1 MTKTMGVSGQGSQA
15 IGMGM
20 DLLELSAAKDKFAQ
34 AEAVLGWSVPEICQ
48 SQSDKISRTLSLYVV
63 ESILAD
69 LMRNEDTNPTWL
81 PVTVGRIYRPLRRWS
96 F

>member
-1 MTKTMGVSGQGSQA
+1 MNGF
-15 IGMGM
+15 I
-20 DLLELSAAKDKFAQ
+20 ELSAKDKFAQ

-48 SQSDKISRTLSLYVV
+48 SQSDIRIYTQPSLYVA

-81 PVTVGRIYRPLRRWS
+81 PHREYISTSLE